1 VLVDTVAEKAV
12 DLEHNILSMPGPFAD
27 SYLVCAENGLGG
39 KLLEHVLEHLIH
51 ADDELADHRT
61 GDSFA
66 ALDAALGAVAPGAG
80 GVLFLPWL
88 GGALAPKADASMR
101 GGFLNLSLA
110 TRRTHLVRAVAEGV
124 AHNLRWLLPYVERF
138 SGRRIDEIAFTGG
151 AARSSQWCQI
161 VADVLERPVAR
172 VEGPELAVARAAA
185 LLALCR
191 HGIYSR
197 ADLESLVGIEKR
209 CEPRPELRDL
219 YARRQQQ
226 FEAAFDAVRPIH
238 QALNA

>member
-1 VLVDTVAEKAV
+1 
-12 DLEHNILSMPGPFAD
+12 
-27 SYLVCAENGLGG
+27 
-39 KLLEHVLEHLIH
+39 
-51 ADDELADHRT
+51 
-61 GDSFA
+61 
-66 ALDAALGAVAPGAG
+66 
-80 GVLFLPWL
+80 
-88 GGALAPKADASMR
+88 
-101 GGFLNLSLA
+101 
-110 TRRTHLVRAVAEGV
+110 V